1 MSPVVRS
8 VIGVL
13 AGIAVAM
20 FVIAGIEYIGSLA
33 FPPPE
38 GLDPGNPDDRRRMI
52 QEAPT
57 GGLLIVVA
65 AYAIGTFIGGYVA
78 ARFARRMPN
87 LHAALVATV
96 IIAGTVWNLATY
108 QHPAWFWGASIAAIV
123 FAGIGA
129 GRLGDVTR
137 DDRAARHAG

>member
-1 MSPVVRS
+1 VV
-8 VIGVL
+8 GVL

-20 FVIAGIEYIGSLA
+20 FVIAGIEYMGSLA
-33 FPPPE
+33 YPPPE
-38 GLDPGNPDDRRRMI
+38 GLDPGNAEDRRRMI
-52 QEAPT
+52 EAAPT
-57 GGLLIVVA
+57 GALLIVVA

-87 LHAALVATV
+87 LHAAVVATV
-96 IIAGTVWNLATY
+96 IIAGTARNLASY

-129 GRLGDVTR
+129 ARLGDATR
-137 DDRAARHAG
+137 GAGPAPAR

>member
-1 MSPVVRS
+1 MSPAVRS

-20 FVIAGIEYIGSLA
+20 FVIAGIEYMGSLA
-33 FPPPE
+33 YPPPE
-38 GLDPGNPDDRRRMI
+38 GLDPRNPDDRRTMI
-52 QEAPT
+52 EGAPT
-57 GGLLIVVA
+57 GALLIVVA

-87 LHAALVATV
+87 LHAGVIATV
-96 IIAGTVWNLATY
+96 IIAGTAWNLATY
-108 QHPAWFWGASIAAIV
+108 RHPAWFWAASIAAIV

-129 GRLGDVTR
+129 GRLGDAT
-137 DDRAARHAG
+137 RAAPRAAAS

>member
-20 FVIAGIEYIGSLA
+20 FVIAGIEHLASLA

-38 GLDPGNPDDRRRMI
+38 ELDPGNPDDRRRMI
-52 QEAPT
+52 EEAPT
-57 GGLLIVVA
+57 GALMLVVA
-65 AYAIGTFIGGYVA
+65 AYAIGTFIGGFVA
-78 ARFARRMPN
+78 ARFAPRMPN
-87 LHAALVATV
+87 LHAGLVATA
-96 IIAGTVWNLATY
+96 IIAGTAWNLASY
-108 QHPAWFWGASIAAIV
+108 QHPPWFWAASIAAIV

-129 GRLGDVTR
+129 ARLGDVTR
-137 DDRAARHAG
+137 ANRKAPAR

>member
-1 MSPVVRS
+1 MSPAVRS

-20 FVIAGIEYIGSLA
+20 FVIAGIEYIASLA

-38 GLDPGNPDDRRRMI
+38 GLDPRNPDDRRRMI
-52 QEAPT
+52 EDAPT
-57 GGLLIVVA
+57 GALLIVVA

-87 LHAALVATV
+87 LHAALVTTV
-96 IIAGTVWNLATY
+96 IIAGTAWNLSTY
-108 QHPAWFWGASIAAIV
+108 EHPAWFWAASIAVIV
-123 FAGIGA
+123 LAGIGA
-129 GRLGDVTR
+129 ARLGDVTQGGS
-137 DDRAARHAG
+137 RAAAP